1 MKKFLDVRNIVIVL
15 LILLAMVEFLNPK
28 GIMPH
33 RTLTIRDTVGY
44 EVPVHDTVGIEV
56 PVEVEVPV
64 EIEKPVPYAVHDTV
78 AVNNP
83 IDTNA
88 ILNAIGQK
96 IFKKDVL
103 KLPNNVGSVTLFDTI
118 SNSRIV
124 GRSFKSDIKQKIVR
138 DTMYTPI
145 PRQNEYYIGLDAKFD
160 KPNVINI
167 IGLSVLFKNKD
178 DRHMYKLG
186 VGVTNRVDDQGTNGK
201 LTPFIGGGVY
211 WKIKIKK

>member
-1 MKKFLDVRNIVIVL
+1 MKQILDIRNIIIVL
-15 LILLAMVEFLNPK
+15 LIGVAIVEFVNPK

-44 EVPVHDTVGIEV
+44 EVPVHDTVGVEV
-56 PVEVEVPV
+56 PFEVEVPV
-64 EIEKPVPYAVHDTV
+64 EVQIPYAVHDTFTV
-78 AVNNP
+78 SNP

-88 ILNAIGQK
+88 ILNSIGMK
-96 IFKKDVL
+96 MFKKDVL
-103 KLPNNVGSVTLFDTI
+103 KLPNNIGTVTLFDTI

-124 GRSFKSDIKQKIVR
+124 GRSFKSDVKQKIVR

-145 PRQNEYYIGLDAKFD
+145 PRQNEMYFGVDAKFD

-167 IGLSVLFKNKD
+167 IGVGVLFKNKD

-186 VGVTNRVDDQGTNGK
+186 IGVTNRVDDEGTNGK
-201 LTPFIGGGVY
+201 LVPFIGGGVY
-211 WKIKIKK
+211 WKVKLKK